1 MLTSLLLL
9 VAGFLILAGGAEF
22 MVRGSSQL
30 ALKLGISPLV
40 VGLTVVAFGTSA
52 PELAVSVES
61 TIDGFSGIA
70 LGNVVGSN
78 IANIGLILGITAI
91 INPIE
96 IKVDLVRLQIP
107 IAIGSAFLLGLLL
120 LDGELAVFDGLLLL
134 LGLSVY
140 LFLSVRTA
148 RASGE
153 IEVLISQPSE
163 KAGTNSALL
172 VLFII
177 IGLALLVAGSQLF
190 VTNAVDIARVVGVSE
205 AIIGL
210 TLVAIGTSIPEL
222 ATSVAAAMRRESDIA
237 IGNVVGSNCFNILC
251 VLGISALAGTVSA
264 SQFSIVD
271 FIVMLGFS
279 LVLLPF
285 ARSGLSLTRFE
296 GILLLASYC
305 AYIGWISWQSI

>member
-1 MLTSLLLL
+1 MLTSLLWL
-9 VAGFLILAGGAEF
+9 VTGFLILAGGAEL

-61 TIDGFSGIA
+61 TINGFSGIA

-107 IAIGSAFLLGLLL
+107 IVIFSAILLGLLL
-120 LDGELAVFDGLLLL
+120 LDGELALFDGLILLLGLAVYIFLNVRTARKTGEVKALIPQTPTKTSTHSALLLL
-134 LGLSVY
+134 L
-140 LFLSVRTA
+140 
-148 RASGE
+148 
-153 IEVLISQPSE
+153 
-163 KAGTNSALL
+163 
-172 VLFII
+172 II
-177 IGLALLVAGSQLF
+177 VGLALLVAGSRLF
-190 VTNAVDIARVVGVSE
+190 VANAVEIARGLGVSE

-251 VLGISALAGTVSA
+251 VLGFAAIAGTVSA

-271 FIVMLGFS
+271 FIVMLGFTF
-279 LVLLPF
+279 VLLPF
-285 ARSGLSLTRFE
+285 ARSGLSLTRIE
-296 GILLLASYC
+296 GMLLLASYC